1 MVIPPVYVEFP
12 QSGKPEELIS
22 KGREISIDDVK
33 LEKRF
38 DDIIPDI
45 VVYSGDKYFFIEIY
59 VTHPI
64 DDEKLKKLKEKNIS
78 TIEIDL
84 GRI

>member
-1 MVIPPVYVEFP
+1 MVIPPIYVEFP
-12 QSGKPEELIS
+12 QSGKSKELLYL
-22 KGREISIDDVK
+22 KKEIPVDRVE

-59 VTHPI
+59 VSVPSRFMRKFI
-64 DDEKLKKLKEKNIS
+64 CRLRLNEVS
-78 TIEIDL
+78 
-84 GRI
+84 RQ